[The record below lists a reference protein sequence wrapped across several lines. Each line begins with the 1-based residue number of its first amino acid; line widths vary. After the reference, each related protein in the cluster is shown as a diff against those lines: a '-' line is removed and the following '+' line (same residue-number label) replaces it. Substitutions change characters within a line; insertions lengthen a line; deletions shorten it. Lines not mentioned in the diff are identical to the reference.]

1 MEEKIIT
8 CITRYATNDYTHA
21 QAKVLQT
28 LNTAMVHMLTSSKH
42 LKDVAHHLDNIHEQE
57 NEVVMRES
65 YGFFQEI
72 IGKTTNTVYEWM
84 KGAHLSKK
92 TLYEHIADCIGDIR
106 HDSDAF
112 MAALSTKVN
121 QTTEEINIAE
131 VVKVNYYILLSSESL
146 LRGYEGLASIQ
157 RKTI

>member
-1 MEEKIIT
+1 
-8 CITRYATNDYTHA
+8 
-21 QAKVLQT
+21 
-28 LNTAMVHMLTSSKH
+28 
-42 LKDVAHHLDNIHEQE
+42 
-57 NEVVMRES
+57 
-65 YGFFQEI
+65 
-72 IGKTTNTVYEWM
+72 
-84 KGAHLSKK
+84 
-92 TLYEHIADCIGDIR
+92 
-106 HDSDAF
+106 